1 LQPLKNKGLKNYKK
15 MSVKLRLQRHGR
27 KKRPFYHIVAA
38 DSRSPRD
45 GRFIE
50 RVGTYNPIVE
60 PAAIIVDIEKAVKW
74 LQVGATPTDKVRG
87 LFSQEGVLF
96 KNHLQTGVNK
106 GAITQEQADEK
117 FAAWAKEKEARTGK
131 ILESRSLA
139 EEAEKA
145 KRLQAEKDI
154 FNKRAEARA
163 AALAAAQAP
172 AEETTETEAT
182 TEAESASEESTEAA
196 AE

>member
-1 LQPLKNKGLKNYKK
+1 

-60 PAAIIVDIEKAVKW
+60 PAAVIVDIEKAVKW

-87 LFSQEGVLF
+87 LFSQEGILL

-117 FAAWAKEKEARTGK
+117 FAAWVKEKEARTGK
-131 ILESRSLA
+131 ILESRSRA

-172 AEETTETEAT
+172 AEENA
-182 TEAESASEESTEAA
+182 EAEESSNAETTPEVESSSEEGTEAA